1 METIYWIQRLSAVNV
16 LAWVVLI
23 IGIINTI
30 VSLITY
36 SVDHDFE
43 DTLTDSEISCKRAR
57 RWFRIA
63 PWIIGVSTMV
73 CVFVP
78 TKTQFYEIYGIG
90 GTIDYIKN
98 NDTAKQ
104 LPDKAIKALDAWL
117 DEYTET
123 NKSDNNEQ
131 K

>member
-1 METIYWIQRLSAVNV
+1 MSAVNT

-23 IGIINTI
+23 IGIITTI
-30 VSLITY
+30 VCLISYGINYKFEESL
-36 SVDHDFE
+36 E
-43 DTLTDSEISCKRAR
+43 DSERVCKGAR
-57 RWFRIA
+57 RWFRVV

-78 TKTQFYEIYGIG
+78 TKTQFYEICGIG

-117 DEYTET
+117 DEYTVT
-123 NKSDNNEQ
+123 HKSDNAEQ